1 MLARGIEPLFPRLQI
16 ECITN
21 YARPTKINIKS
32 PPGRATGLSPA
43 ANKILNLVLAQG

>member
-21 YARPTKINIKS
+21 YARPTSNIPPTRRQHKS
-32 PPGRATGLSPA
+32 SAREFLDTIS
-43 ANKILNLVLAQG
+43 